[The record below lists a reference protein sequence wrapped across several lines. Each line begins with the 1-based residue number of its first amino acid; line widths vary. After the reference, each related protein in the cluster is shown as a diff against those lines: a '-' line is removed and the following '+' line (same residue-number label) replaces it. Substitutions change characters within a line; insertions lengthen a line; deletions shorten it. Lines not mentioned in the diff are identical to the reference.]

1 MLIHERP
8 ESTIRQEPHRV
19 YWQQWG
25 TTSTDH
31 PQTRRD
37 LLTSLAAVRISDA
50 ARADDLMQL
59 LQQTMKNLGGNE
71 DDDALVLVET
81 LYNTDPV
88 QFAV

>member
-1 MLIHERP
+1 
-8 ESTIRQEPHRV
+8 
-19 YWQQWG
+19 
-25 TTSTDH
+25 
-31 PQTRRD
+31 
-37 LLTSLAAVRISDA
+37 LAAVRISDA